1 MIGAVM
7 FFLLIGLMF
16 IGVPIAFSMGLSA
29 IIMLLIR
36 SSASVVVVNVYLFH
50 FMGHSSFYRSNPIFY
65 LIIKPVEIQL
75 DFIWQEYIPSFLQC
89 CGQFRRH
96 RLLPALPP
104 GQIP

>member
-50 FMGHSSFYRSNPIFY
+50 FMVIP
-65 LIIKPVEIQL
+65 PVFRIYP
-75 DFIWQEYIPSFLQC
+75 DFIS
-89 CGQFRRH
+89 
-96 RLLPALPP
+96 
-104 GQIP
+104 